1 VVPEAEFTSYYGR
14 PVVKPSPWT
23 FDIPTYLFLGGVAG
37 SSALLGEGGAR
48 TGRPAVRR
56 SGRIGALVALGSSAY
71 FLIHDLGRPD
81 RFYNM
86 LRIVKPTSPMSV
98 GTWILTAFGVPA
110 GVAAVSEVARLLPP
124 AVTSRVPGALLAL
137 LHRSAGPAG
146 LAAAAIGPLVSTYTA
161 VLLTDT
167 ASPAWFGARRELPF
181 MFAGSALS
189 AGAGLAL
196 VTAPLAE
203 SGPARA
209 LAIAGAA
216 VELGAELPMRASM
229 GIASE
234 TLDAG
239 LAGRWHRTSRALTIG
254 GIALLPRTVRG
265 GGRGAARR
273 FPGDPVLGVRGRP
286 GQRARP
292 ALHGGPPA
300 RQIRRP
306 FGRHP
311 FGRHCAG
318 GLRTAPG
325 PQHRQAVRGAGCISH
340 RAAVAGSPSR
350 PRPGHAGSGGK
361 LASAGDG
368 QPGAVADRW
377 IVECAREV
385 ADGTVDVPAHR
396 AQVRA
401 RIGGD
406 AQVGDEPTA
415 FLAHRARRGPDTAAV
430 GEIGARCGEQRSM
443 VGGQTAGLP
452 GTGQSVAA
460 DPP

>member
-1 VVPEAEFTSYYGR
+1 MSDAPAGGPHGGAGHAHGPDERRTDVPGQSGDAVQPGGPGGGENSGQGMPGTAGAPGSSREGLIDPRELGHTASPGTGMPSRGQQEPARSAGRRNPDGGRDPRGGRGRDGRRRRRRGDPNAVVPEAEFTSYYGR

-124 AVTSRVPGALLAL
+124 AVTSRVPGALLSL

-254 GIALLPRTVRG
+254 GIALAALSRRSRALSAAAGVALLGGSLATRFSVFEAGQASARDPRYTVV
-265 GGRGAARR
+265 
-273 FPGDPVLGVRGRP
+273 P
-286 GQRARP
+286 QRARSD
-292 ALHGGPPA
+292 A
-300 RQIRRP
+300 RSADTRS
-306 FGRHP
+306 
-311 FGRHCAG
+311 AD
-318 GLRTAPG
+318 TAP
-325 PQHRQAVRGAGCISH
+325 AV
-340 RAAVAGSPSR
+340 
-350 PRPGHAGSGGK
+350 
-361 LASAGDG
+361 
-368 QPGAVADRW
+368 
-377 IVECAREV
+377 
-385 ADGTVDVPAHR
+385 
-396 AQVRA
+396 
-401 RIGGD
+401 
-406 AQVGDEPTA
+406 
-415 FLAHRARRGPDTAAV
+415 
-430 GEIGARCGEQRSM
+430 
-443 VGGQTAGLP
+443 
-452 GTGQSVAA
+452 
-460 DPP
+460 